1 MSSASLNQST
11 KTLMILWDSRA
22 RSDHYIVK
30 QWLAGSLTQLKQ
42 HNVTH
47 LPLIPHEKIILP
59 PLHIILC
66 LFKQSAKALNEESSF
81 NFFRKSLPSIF
92 YVKIKEGIFVGQQA
106 NFQPCI

>member
-1 MSSASLNQST
+1 
-11 KTLMILWDSRA
+11 MILWDSRA

-30 QWLAGSLTQLKQ
+30 QWLAGSLTQLRQ

-47 LPLIPHEKIILP
+47 SPLIPDENIILP

-66 LFKQSAKALNEESSF
+66 LFKQSSKPLSEESAF
-81 NFFRKSLPSIF
+81 DFFRKSFPSIF
-92 YVKIKEGIFVGQQA
+92 NAKIKEGIFVGQQA